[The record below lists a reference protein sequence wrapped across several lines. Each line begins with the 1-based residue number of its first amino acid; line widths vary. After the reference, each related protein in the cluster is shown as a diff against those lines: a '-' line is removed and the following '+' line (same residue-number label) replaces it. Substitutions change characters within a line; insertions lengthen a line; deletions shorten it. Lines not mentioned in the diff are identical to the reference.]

1 MDSFLKHLEAIVLY
15 SFDESNDHNLIS
27 FCFWTTPTNKCKL
40 YICHLFYSLLVF
52 SKYNPYFQS
61 QVPADFYRFKIS
73 LFDNSKQMSHHKGIK
88 IDILENSRLLNPKTE
103 TRDSL
108 NNHLEY
114 SGFINDLLWKV
125 THNSRLLNPR
135 TETNDSSNE

>member
-1 MDSFLKHLEAIVLY
+1 
-15 SFDESNDHNLIS
+15 
-27 FCFWTTPTNKCKL
+27 
-40 YICHLFYSLLVF
+40 
-52 SKYNPYFQS
+52 
-61 QVPADFYRFKIS
+61 
-73 LFDNSKQMSHHKGIK
+73 MSHHKGIN

-108 NNHLEY
+108 NNRLEY